1 MKREKRL
8 TKREKKASQP
18 QPRPA
23 ASAQAGHDHSHHIHC
38 TACGRHLDLDMFET
52 EPPEA
57 AWLRCDH
64 GSEFASCSEHVDKTR
79 ELLAEHDRTR
89 KPVKHVDAWH

>member
-8 TKREKKASQP
+8 TKREKKAQA
-18 QPRPA
+18 PRPTA
-23 ASAQAGHDHSHHIHC
+23 AAPHDHQHIHC
-38 TACGRHLDLDMFET
+38 AACGRHLELSMFDEV
-52 EPPEA
+52 PPQA

-79 ELLAEHDRTR
+79 ELLAEHDRTGQAVR
-89 KPVKHVDAWH
+89 HAAAWH